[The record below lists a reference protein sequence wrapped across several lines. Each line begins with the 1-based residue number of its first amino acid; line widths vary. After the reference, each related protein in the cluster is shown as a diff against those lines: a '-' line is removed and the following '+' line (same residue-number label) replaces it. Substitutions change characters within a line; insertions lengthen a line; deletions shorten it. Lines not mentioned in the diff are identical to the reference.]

1 MTYQDYVALAKKIE
15 EYNHAYYVMDQP
27 LISDAQW
34 DAMMQELILMEDT
47 HPEWK
52 LENSPSQ
59 RIGGEILEGFSK
71 VTHASPMMSLGN
83 AFSEQDVMDFSERIF
98 KELVRYT
105 DFVTELKID
114 GLAVSLTYENGEL
127 VQAATRGDGTIGEEI
142 TANVK
147 TIKSIPLTL
156 IEPVSLTVR
165 GEIFMSKSSF
175 MKANQQKEKDG
186 EAVFANPRNAA
197 AGSIRQLDPK
207 IAASRNLDCF
217 LYQLVNPSDYNC
229 HTQVE
234 TLQYLAK
241 LGFKINPEYQLHHDI
256 SSLMN
261 TVHHWTAER
270 HSLAYDIDGLVIKVN
285 EYQYYAELGTTVKSP
300 KWAIAFKFPAE
311 EVTTTLESIEFQVG
325 RTGNITP
332 VANLSPVRVAGTVV
346 RRATL
351 HNEDFI
357 KEKDIRVGD
366 HVVIRKAGDII
377 PEVVKVV
384 LDDRPSG
391 TSVFTMITACP
402 ACGSTLV
409 RAEGEVDSRCEN
421 ISCPARVVEG
431 LIHFASR
438 DAMNIDGLGDKLIEQ
453 LYEATLLTDI
463 PSIYT
468 LHQRADEVVE
478 LDRIG
483 TKSVNNLLAAIEDS
497 KEAGLDKL
505 LFGLGIRH
513 VGKKVAKVLAT
524 KFKSLEKLSLAT
536 YEELVQ
542 IEEIGVIIAQSV
554 QSFFAQPDN
563 IAMLTQL
570 SLVGLKTQ
578 MDQTQTSDE
587 LSGKTFV
594 ITGTLSKP
602 RDEIQAWIEARGGKV
617 SSSVSKNTSY
627 VVAGDAAGSK
637 LEKANQLGVAILSE
651 DQLYQLI

>member
-1 MTYQDYVALAKKIE
+1 MTYNDYLALVQKIE
-15 EYNHAYYVMDQP
+15 EYNHAYYVLDQP
-27 LISDAQW
+27 LINDEQW
-34 DAMMQELILMEDT
+34 DALLQDLIQMEQA
-47 HPEWK
+47 HPEWT
-52 LENSPSQ
+52 LENSPST
-59 RIGGEILEGFSK
+59 RVGGAVLEGFTK
-71 VTHASPMMSLGN
+71 VTHNNPMMSLGN
-83 AFSEQDVMDFSERIF
+83 AFSEQDVVDFSERIF

-114 GLAVSLTYENGEL
+114 GLAVSITYENGQL
-127 VQAATRGDGTIGEEI
+127 KQAATRGDGSVGEDI

-156 IEPVSLTVR
+156 QESVSLTVR
-165 GEIFMSKSSF
+165 GEIFMSKASF
-175 MKANQQKEKDG
+175 ERLNQQKEQAG
-186 EAVFANPRNAA
+186 EALFANPRNAA

-217 LYQLVNPSDYNC
+217 LYQLVNPESYNC

-234 TLQYLAK
+234 TLQYLTK
-241 LGFKINPEYQLHHDI
+241 LGLKTNPEYQLHHDLA
-256 SSLMN
+256 SLMN

-285 EYQYYAELGTTVKSP
+285 EYQYYADLGTTVKSP
-300 KWAIAFKFPAE
+300 KWAIAYKFPAE
-311 EVTTTLESIEFQVG
+311 EVKTTLESIEFQVG

-332 VANLSPVRVAGTVV
+332 VANLSPVRVAGTIV

-366 HVVIRKAGDII
+366 SVIIRKAGDII

-384 LDDRPSG
+384 IEERGKSAP
-391 TSVFTMITACP
+391 VFMMITECP

-409 RAEGEVDSRCEN
+409 RPDNEVDTRCEN

-438 DAMNIDGLGDKLIEQ
+438 DAMNIDGMGDKLIEQ
-453 LYEATLLTDI
+453 LYDAQLLTDI
-463 PSIYT
+463 PSIYS
-468 LHQRADEVVE
+468 LHQKADEVVALE
-478 LDRIG
+478 RIG
-483 TKSVNNLLAAIEDS
+483 TKSVNNLLSAIEAS

-524 KFKSLEKLSLAT
+524 SFKSLEALSLAT

-570 SLVGLKTQ
+570 SLVGLKTE
-578 MDQTQTSDE
+578 MDHQQTSSE
-587 LSGKTFV
+587 FAGQSFV

-602 RDEIQAWIEARGGKV
+602 RGDIQSWIEARGGKV
-617 SSSVSKNTSY
+617 SSSVSKNTTY
-627 VVAGDAAGSK
+627 VVAGEAAGSK
-637 LEKANQLGVAILSE
+637 LDKATQLGVSIITE
-651 DQLYQLI
+651 DQLYELV